1 MVRKE
6 VDPPRHYH
14 AVGGQRVP
22 EVIGHQPRLQ
32 RRTGTVA
39 LKAVGRDLENTPLT
53 PQSARPPS
61 ASIGRRF
68 RAPVAKIRAGVRG
81 NAFLQIVSAEEE
93 AAKEQKFQ
101 IASRL
106 ECALKRTLDSG
117 DSLSCM
123 RRAFQESLRGAL
135 GAASSGEPALR
146 EVTISLA
153 GSLRLT
159 RQLDDLG
166 RRACH
171 ILADAQRLLT
181 AFVDLDAST
190 RQQPVRDAEELLKEA
205 QFLEQHH
212 AATLRSLAGRLR
224 SLGVGASPKCALRHV
239 MSKIQPSSDEVLRCR
254 ACGKS
259 PPAALEASVASSWQP
274 WWACSVCAEDSTT
287 YHLCP
292 RCGSNDLGESAV
304 AQILDLA
311 PALRW
316 TGPVLEALSQA
327 VAEQQLL
334 AVAESRSRSRCGIQG
349 LVHAEAARRAS
360 PRALKTAAVQ
370 DSSAGRSH
378 SKGGAQAIVSEG
390 ALPIAALWKVPRL
403 PTTTAPTTPTT
414 TTTAP
419 TTTPTTTITI
429 ARTTSIVSDGA
440 CPADHAQP
448 TPVRRSSQLE
458 PVVEAEEDVPEA
470 DMPHLLPEG
479 RMVPATRPQPS
490 KEDAML
496 SALIE
501 ECSNADLPL
510 PFLSIPARNLQVA
523 RGRRSPE
530 PSFALEEEVS
540 EGLVRDT
547 RLCGLQHQSLQ
558 HQSMAS
564 GHTPASSR
572 PSTPPQGH
580 QQIALTSTDTAE
592 PQSTCSQMSSELRQS
607 LVPML
612 QQEVQPPISK
622 VKLFRK
628 VFKHR
633 PGEGVD
639 SIVSQRMVPQRSPC
653 GGCEIRV
660 KQRAASARR
669 ADQALQAHLGA
680 EALVAQVTL
689 KPSLLS
695 GVGLRRGAVAYGVAP
710 LEYGREVRRL
720 DLPIWRAAAAAWSA
734 RAEGALESKDVL
746 TPGRPNAGESLAQ
759 TEQLEVGSGESGQQQ
774 PCTAELEPAQAA
786 KCLGV
791 PPKGQETLSQC
802 LPAEDTQGLAGW
814 NYPQTDRIPAD
825 DLIPHGSLPA
835 KEERICLGTKGWL
848 RSIKRREKDWITDP
862 EEAELWAHR

>member
-32 RRTGTVA
+32 RRKSTVA

-81 NAFLQIVSAEEE
+81 KAFLQIVSAEEE

-123 RRAFQESLRGAL
+123 RRAFQESLQGAL

-146 EVTISLA
+146 EVAISLA

-171 ILADAQRLLT
+171 ILADAHRLLT

-378 SKGGAQAIVSEG
+378 SKG
-390 ALPIAALWKVPRL
+390 
-403 PTTTAPTTPTT
+403 
-414 TTTAP
+414 
-419 TTTPTTTITI
+419 
-429 ARTTSIVSDGA
+429 
-440 CPADHAQP
+440 
-448 TPVRRSSQLE
+448 
-458 PVVEAEEDVPEA
+458 
-470 DMPHLLPEG
+470 
-479 RMVPATRPQPS
+479 MVPATRPQPS

-496 SALIE
+496 SALLE

-510 PFLSIPARNLQVA
+510 PFLSIPEIYRLPGEGGVLSPASHWK
-523 RGRRSPE
+523 RRFPRILRSALNTEEGCIRSFNIRLKAGFAEKAGPCPGHPTLRLAAPE
-530 PSFALEEEVS
+530 LAALVH
-540 EGLVRDT
+540 GLRHVT
-547 RLCGLQHQSLQ
+547 KP
-558 HQSMAS
+558 

-612 QQEVQPPISK
+612 QQEIQPPISK

-710 LEYGREVRRL
+710 LEYGREVRR
-720 DLPIWRAAAAAWSA
+720 
-734 RAEGALESKDVL
+734 
-746 TPGRPNAGESLAQ
+746 PG
-759 TEQLEVGSGESGQQQ
+759 
-774 PCTAELEPAQAA
+774 CTIFPL
-786 KCLGV
+786 
-791 PPKGQETLSQC
+791 
-802 LPAEDTQGLAGW
+802 
-814 NYPQTDRIPAD
+814 
-825 DLIPHGSLPA
+825 
-835 KEERICLGTKGWL
+835 
-848 RSIKRREKDWITDP
+848 
-862 EEAELWAHR
+862 

>member
-32 RRTGTVA
+32 RRKSTVA

-81 NAFLQIVSAEEE
+81 KAFLQIVSAEEE

-123 RRAFQESLRGAL
+123 RRAFQESLQGAL

-146 EVTISLA
+146 EVAISLA

-171 ILADAQRLLT
+171 ILADAHRLLT

-259 PPAALEASVASSWQP
+259 PPAALE
-274 WWACSVCAEDSTT
+274 DSTT

-334 AVAESRSRSRCGIQG
+334 AVAES
-349 LVHAEAARRAS
+349 LVHAEAARCKS
-360 PRALKTAAVQ
+360 QGTQ
-370 DSSAGRSH
+370 DC
-378 SKGGAQAIVSEG
+378 GAQAIVSEG
-390 ALPIAALWKVPRL
+390 ALPIAALWK
-403 PTTTAPTTPTT
+403 
-414 TTTAP
+414 
-419 TTTPTTTITI
+419 
-429 ARTTSIVSDGA
+429 
-440 CPADHAQP
+440 
-448 TPVRRSSQLE
+448 
-458 PVVEAEEDVPEA
+458 EDVPEA

-490 KEDAML
+490 KEEIYRLPGEGGVLSPASHWKRRFPRIL
-496 SALIE
+496 RSALNTE
-501 ECSNADLPL
+501 EGCIRSFNIRLKAGFAEKAGPCPGHPTLRLAAPEL
-510 PFLSIPARNLQVA
+510 AALVHGLRHVTKPGLRRLTLQVA
-523 RGRRSPE
+523 AP
-530 PSFALEEEVS
+530 
-540 EGLVRDT
+540 
-547 RLCGLQHQSLQ
+547 RLCL
-558 HQSMAS
+558 MAKFS
-564 GHTPASSR
+564 SNKSHTPASSR

-759 TEQLEVGSGESGQQQ
+759 TEQLE
-774 PCTAELEPAQAA
+774 
-786 KCLGV
+786 
-791 PPKGQETLSQC
+791 
-802 LPAEDTQGLAGW
+802 
-814 NYPQTDRIPAD
+814 
-825 DLIPHGSLPA
+825 
-835 KEERICLGTKGWL
+835 
-848 RSIKRREKDWITDP
+848 
-862 EEAELWAHR
+862 